1 MKQRVW
7 WWIVPTALGLAAC
20 RETPRCPSD
29 WCGTA
34 VLFAGEPAVLLPPVA
49 QTDADLFV
57 TSLIFSRLADVGPA
71 LNTVGDSGFVPQ
83 LAESWSWDN
92 TTTLRFRLNPK
103 AHWHDGR
110 PVTAKDVAFTFDVYR
125 DPVVNTKERSLL
137 EHIASVTAVD
147 SQSVVFRFTRAYPEA
162 FFDATYQMWI
172 LPAHILDTVPPARL
186 SSHPFGRSPVGSGP
200 YRFVQWTTGQAVDLA
215 ADSSYFLGRPGL
227 RRMIWRIVPDM
238 TVAVTQLSAGEL
250 DAGSAILSPEL
261 YQRLGSAPQLTL
273 TPYPANS
280 YAYVGFNLR
289 DPLHLDRPNPLFGDR
304 TLRRAI
310 SMAVDRRTLV
320 QTILG
325 DLGELPSG
333 PFPPWLWIASDSVRP
348 LPFDTAGARRTL
360 DSLGWRL
367 GADGVRAR
375 NGRKL
380 TFDLLVPTTSALRR
394 RAAVIV
400 QDQLKRVGIAMGI
413 TELDLNAFIERT
425 QSRRFDAAFLAFGSD
440 PSPRTIAQVWSSK
453 AIGASNSLSYS
464 NPTFDRLT
472 DQAIAEWNRT
482 RAGALWRQAMQT
494 INADAPAIW
503 IYVPR
508 PVLVAHQRLG
518 DTPIRPDL
526 WTAFL
531 WTWRV
536 NPDSLI
542 PRDLVAVP

>member
-1 MKQRVW
+1 MKRRAW
-7 WWIVPTALGLAAC
+7 WWIVPAAVGLAAC

-34 VLFAGEPAVLLPPVA
+34 VLFIGDPAVLLPPVT

-83 LAESWSWDN
+83 LAQSWSWDN
-92 TTTLRFRLNPK
+92 ATTLRFRLNPK
-103 AHWHDGR
+103 ARWHDGQ

-125 DPVVNTKERSLL
+125 DSVVNAKERSLL
-137 EHIASVTAVD
+137 EHIASVIAAD
-147 SQSVVFRFTRAYPEA
+147 SQTVVFRFTAAYPEA

-172 LPAHILDTVPPARL
+172 LPAHILDTVPHARL

-200 YRFVQWTTGQAVDLA
+200 YRFVRWTAGQAVELA
-215 ADSSYFLGRPGL
+215 ADSNYFLGRPGT
-227 RRMIWRIVPDM
+227 RRLIWRIVPDM
-238 TVAVTQLSAGEL
+238 TVAVTQLAAGEL

-261 YQRLGSAPQLTL
+261 FQRLRAAPQLRL
-273 TPYPANS
+273 TPYPANT

-289 DPLHLDRPNPLFGDR
+289 DPLHLDRPHPLFGDR
-304 TLRRAI
+304 SLRRAI

-320 QTILG
+320 QTVLG
-325 DLGELPSG
+325 DLGEVPSG
-333 PFPPWLWIASDSVRP
+333 PFPPWLWIASDSIKA
-348 LPFDTAGARRTL
+348 LPFDTAAARRTL
-360 DSLGWRL
+360 DSLGWQP
-367 GADGVRAR
+367 GTDGLRAR

-380 TFDLLVPTTSALRR
+380 QFDLLVPTSSALRR

-400 QDQLKRVGIAMGI
+400 QDQLKKVGIAMGI
-413 TELDLNAFIERT
+413 TELDLNAFIART
-425 QSRRFDAAFLAFGSD
+425 QSRRFDAAFLAWGSD
-440 PSPRTIAQVWSSK
+440 PSPRSITQIWGSRG
-453 AIGASNSLSYS
+453 IGASNSLSYS
-464 NPTFDRLT
+464 SPTFDRLT
-472 DQAIAEWNRT
+472 DQAFAERNRT
-482 RAGALWRQAMQT
+482 RAGALWHQAMQT

-508 PVLVAHQRLG
+508 PVLAAHRRLQ
-518 DTPIRPDL
+518 DVTVRPDL
-526 WTAFL
+526 WTAQL
-531 WTWRV
+531 WQWRV